1 MTELGNRLKEAR
13 EAKGLTLDDLQDIT
27 KIQKRYL
34 KGIEEGNY
42 DSIPGKFYVRAFIKQ
57 YGEAVGLD
65 PESLFDEYK
74 HEIPSVYEEQIAEPL
89 SRSGTRKPDE
99 GVSKFLEMLPRII
112 ITLVIIGII
121 VLAWFFIQKAVS
133 NNDAKTAVNDKQN
146 NEAIEYAESGT
157 PPKNEKNGKKRMKN
171 QPRKRTVQKNDKKAG
186 EKKNL
191 KKTQNIAVV
200 ATQGNKTTY
209 KLTNADKFQ
218 LTLKVINGGKSWVG
232 IENANNQQLLN
243 ATITEAAPQTLDLT
257 NETEIRI
264 KTGYAPA
271 LEIYVNDQKLDIPTT
286 ANVQN
291 IIIQYEKTGE

>member
-1 MTELGNRLKEAR
+1 LTELGNRLKEAR

-89 SRSGTRKPDE
+89 SRRGTRKPDE

-146 NEAIEYAESGT
+146 NEDIEYAESGT
-157 PPKNEKNGKKRMKN
+157 PPKNEKTEKADEESTKKE
-171 QPRKRTVQKNDKKAG
+171 TEQKNDKRQ
-186 EKKNL
+186 EKKEPE
-191 KKTQNIAVV
+191 KTQNIAVV

-218 LTLKVINGGKSWVG
+218 LNLKVINGGKSWVG

-243 ATITEAAPQTLDLT
+243 ATITEVAPQTLDLT

>member
-13 EAKGLTLDDLQDIT
+13 EARGLSLDDLQDIT

-89 SRSGTRKPDE
+89 SRSGTRRPDE

-112 ITLVIIGII
+112 ITLVIVGII

-133 NNDAKTAVNDKQN
+133 NNDAKTAVKDKQN

-157 PPKNEKNGKKRMKN
+157 PPKSEKTGKTDKESTK
-171 QPRKRTVQKNDKKAG
+171 KDSTEQKNDKKQ
-186 EKKNL
+186 EKKEPE
-191 KKTQNIAVV
+191 KTQNITVV

-218 LTLKVINGGKSWVG
+218 LNLKAINGGKSWVG
-232 IENANNQQLLN
+232 IENVNNQQLLN

-271 LEIYVNDQKLDIPTT
+271 LEVYVNDQKLDIPTT

-291 IIIQYEKTGE
+291 IIIQYEKSVE

>member
-13 EAKGLTLDDLQDIT
+13 EARGLSLDNLQDIT

-74 HEIPSVYEEQIAEPL
+74 HEIPSVYEEQVVESL
-89 SRSGTRKPDE
+89 SRSGARKSDD

-112 ITLVIIGII
+112 ITLVIVGII

-133 NNDAKTAVNDKQN
+133 NNDTKTAVNDKQN
-146 NEAIEYAESGT
+146 NEAIEYAESGS
-157 PPKNEKNGKKRMKN
+157 PSKSEKTNKESTKKDTTEQQNDKN
-171 QPRKRTVQKNDKKAG
+171 QEIK
-186 EKKNL
+186 ESE
-191 KKTQNIAVV
+191 KTQNIAVV

-218 LTLKVINGGKSWVG
+218 LNLKVINGGKSWVG

-243 ATITEAAPQTLDLT
+243 ATITEEAPQTLDLT

-264 KTGYAPA
+264 KTGFAPA

-291 IIIQYEKTGE
+291 IIIQYEKSGE

>member
-1 MTELGNRLKEAR
+1 LTELGNRLKEAR
-13 EAKGLTLDDLQDIT
+13 EARGLSLDDLQDIT

-74 HEIPSVYEEQIAEPL
+74 HEIPSVYEEQVVESL
-89 SRSGTRKPDE
+89 SRSGARKSDD

-112 ITLVIIGII
+112 ITLVIVGII

-133 NNDAKTAVNDKQN
+133 NNDTKTAVNDKQN
-146 NEAIEYAESGT
+146 NEAIEYAESGS
-157 PPKNEKNGKKRMKN
+157 PSKSEKTNKESTKKDTTEQQNDKN
-171 QPRKRTVQKNDKKAG
+171 QEIK
-186 EKKNL
+186 ESE
-191 KKTQNIAVV
+191 KTQNIAVV

-218 LTLKVINGGKSWVG
+218 LNLKVINGGKSWVG

-243 ATITEAAPQTLDLT
+243 ATITEEAPQTLDLT

-264 KTGYAPA
+264 KTGFAPA

-291 IIIQYEKTGE
+291 IIIQYEKSGE

>member
-13 EAKGLTLDDLQDIT
+13 EARGLSLDDLQDIT

-65 PESLFDEYK
+65 PESLFNEYK
-74 HEIPSVYEEQIAEPL
+74 HEIPSVYEEQVVEPL
-89 SRSGTRKPDE
+89 SRSGARKSDD

-112 ITLVIIGII
+112 ITLVIVGII

-146 NEAIEYAESGT
+146 NEAIEYTESGS
-157 PPKNEKNGKKRMKN
+157 PSKSEKTNKESTKKDTTEQQNDKN
-171 QPRKRTVQKNDKKAG
+171 QEIK
-186 EKKNL
+186 ESE
-191 KKTQNIAVV
+191 KTQNIAVV

-218 LTLKVINGGKSWVG
+218 LNLKVINGGKSWVG

-243 ATITEAAPQTLDLT
+243 ATITEEAPQTLDLT

-264 KTGYAPA
+264 KTGFAPA

-291 IIIQYEKTGE
+291 IIIQYEKSGE

>member
-13 EAKGLTLDDLQDIT
+13 EARGLSLDDLQDIT

-65 PESLFDEYK
+65 PESLFNEYK
-74 HEIPSVYEEQIAEPL
+74 HEIPSVYEEQVVEPL
-89 SRSGTRKPDE
+89 SRSGARKSDD
-99 GVSKFLEMLPRII
+99 GVSKLLEMLPRII
-112 ITLVIIGII
+112 ITLVIVGII

-146 NEAIEYAESGT
+146 NEAIEYTESGS
-157 PPKNEKNGKKRMKN
+157 PSKSEKTNKESTKKDTTEQQNDKN
-171 QPRKRTVQKNDKKAG
+171 QEIK
-186 EKKNL
+186 ESE
-191 KKTQNIAVV
+191 KTQNIAVV

-218 LTLKVINGGKSWVG
+218 LNLKVINGGKSWVG

-243 ATITEAAPQTLDLT
+243 ATITEEAPQTLDLT

-264 KTGYAPA
+264 KTGFAPA

-291 IIIQYEKTGE
+291 IIIQYEKSGE

>member
-1 MTELGNRLKEAR
+1 LTELGNRLKEAR
-13 EAKGLTLDDLQDIT
+13 EARGLSLDDLQDIT

-65 PESLFDEYK
+65 PESLFNEYK
-74 HEIPSVYEEQIAEPL
+74 HEIPSVYEEQVVEPL
-89 SRSGTRKPDE
+89 SRSGARKSDD
-99 GVSKFLEMLPRII
+99 GVSKLLEMLPRII
-112 ITLVIIGII
+112 ITLVIVGII

-146 NEAIEYAESGT
+146 NEAIEYTESGS
-157 PPKNEKNGKKRMKN
+157 PSKSEKTNKESTKKDTTEQQNDKN
-171 QPRKRTVQKNDKKAG
+171 QAIK
-186 EKKNL
+186 ESE
-191 KKTQNIAVV
+191 KTQNIAVV

-218 LTLKVINGGKSWVG
+218 LNLKVINGGKSWVG

-243 ATITEAAPQTLDLT
+243 ATITEEAPQTLDLT

-264 KTGYAPA
+264 KTGFAPA

-291 IIIQYEKTGE
+291 IIIQYEKSGE

>member
-13 EAKGLTLDDLQDIT
+13 EARGLSLDDLQDIT

-65 PESLFDEYK
+65 PESLFNEYK
-74 HEIPSVYEEQIAEPL
+74 HEIPSVYEEQVVEPL
-89 SRSGTRKPDE
+89 SRSGARKSDD

-112 ITLVIIGII
+112 ITLVIVGII

-146 NEAIEYAESGT
+146 NEAIEYTESGS
-157 PPKNEKNGKKRMKN
+157 PSKSEKTNKESTKKDTTEQQNDKN
-171 QPRKRTVQKNDKKAG
+171 QEIK
-186 EKKNL
+186 ES

-218 LTLKVINGGKSWVG
+218 LNLKVINGGKSWVG

-243 ATITEAAPQTLDLT
+243 ATITEEAPQTLDLT

-264 KTGYAPA
+264 KTGFAPA

-291 IIIQYEKTGE
+291 IIIQYEKSGE

>member
-13 EAKGLTLDDLQDIT
+13 EAKGLSLDDLQDIT

-89 SRSGTRKPDE
+89 SRSGTRRPDE

-112 ITLVIIGII
+112 ITLLIIGII
-121 VLAWFFIQKAVS
+121 FLAWFFIQKAVS

-157 PPKNEKNGKKRMKN
+157 PAKGEKTGKTDEESTKKDS
-171 QPRKRTVQKNDKKAG
+171 TEQKNDKEQ
-186 EKKNL
+186 EKKEPE
-191 KKTQNIAVV
+191 KTQNIAVV

-218 LTLKVINGGKSWVG
+218 LNLKVINGGKSWVG

-257 NETEIRI
+257 NETEIRV

>member
-13 EAKGLTLDDLQDIT
+13 EARGLSLDDLQDIT

-65 PESLFDEYK
+65 PESLFNEYK
-74 HEIPSVYEEQIAEPL
+74 HEIPSVYEEQVVEPL
-89 SRSGTRKPDE
+89 SRSGARKSDD
-99 GVSKFLEMLPRII
+99 GVSKLLEMLPRII
-112 ITLVIIGII
+112 ITLVIVGII

-146 NEAIEYAESGT
+146 NEAIEYAESGS
-157 PPKNEKNGKKRMKN
+157 PSKSEKTNKESTKKDTTEQQNDKN
-171 QPRKRTVQKNDKKAG
+171 QEIK
-186 EKKNL
+186 ESE
-191 KKTQNIAVV
+191 KTQNIAVV

-218 LTLKVINGGKSWVG
+218 LNLKVINGGKSWVG

-243 ATITEAAPQTLDLT
+243 ATITEEAPQTLDLT

-264 KTGYAPA
+264 KTGFAPA

-291 IIIQYEKTGE
+291 IIIQYEKSGE

>member
-1 MTELGNRLKEAR
+1 LTELGNRLKEAR
-13 EAKGLTLDDLQDIT
+13 EARGLSLDDLQDIT

-89 SRSGTRKPDE
+89 SRSGTRRPDE

-112 ITLVIIGII
+112 ITLVIVGII

-133 NNDAKTAVNDKQN
+133 NNDAKTAVKDKQN

-157 PPKNEKNGKKRMKN
+157 PPKSEKTGKTDKESTK
-171 QPRKRTVQKNDKKAG
+171 KDSTEQKNDKKQ
-186 EKKNL
+186 EKKEPE
-191 KKTQNIAVV
+191 KTQNITVV

-218 LTLKVINGGKSWVG
+218 LNLKAINGGKSWVG
-232 IENANNQQLLN
+232 IENVNNQQLLN

-271 LEIYVNDQKLDIPTT
+271 LEVYVNDQKLDIPTT

-291 IIIQYEKTGE
+291 IIIQYEKSVE

>member
-34 KGIEEGNY
+34 KDIEEGNY

-65 PESLFDEYK
+65 PEALFDEYK

-121 VLAWFFIQKAVS
+121 VLAWFLFKKQSAIMMQK
-133 NNDAKTAVNDKQN
+133 
-146 NEAIEYAESGT
+146 
-157 PPKNEKNGKKRMKN
+157 
-171 QPRKRTVQKNDKKAG
+171 
-186 EKKNL
+186 
-191 KKTQNIAVV
+191 
-200 ATQGNKTTY
+200 
-209 KLTNADKFQ
+209 
-218 LTLKVINGGKSWVG
+218 
-232 IENANNQQLLN
+232 
-243 ATITEAAPQTLDLT
+243 PQ
-257 NETEIRI
+257 
-264 KTGYAPA
+264 
-271 LEIYVNDQKLDIPTT
+271 
-286 ANVQN
+286 
-291 IIIQYEKTGE
+291 